1 MTRRADEESP
11 SLIVDKKL
19 LGTSSVGRI
28 HPDRSRMLLL
38 MIRPARPTLAE
49 VPLADLFFAPHE
61 ARVRLPAA
69 WIVAAFVFVAAVF
82 AAATHAGQSG
92 TGIGNRSMS
101 CGPATQAAIGH
112 PRIATT
118 DPHVGIATGIR

>member
-38 MIRPARPTLAE
+38 MICPARPTLAE
-49 VPLADLFFAPHE
+49 VPLADLSFRCE
-61 ARVRLPAA
+61 A
-69 WIVAAFVFVAAVF
+69 
-82 AAATHAGQSG
+82 S
-92 TGIGNRSMS
+92 
-101 CGPATQAAIGH
+101 
-112 PRIATT
+112 
-118 DPHVGIATGIR
+118 